1 MTKEIKYL
9 DDGRRFPGSNDTVFK
24 NLFKNKEILCSYLK
38 YFTDFDIKPEE
49 VSEGNGE
56 TKYSIESKGVRM
68 DLKFDIVNDLSVD
81 IEFQNEVKDDDS
93 FRRRLI
99 HYLSLMYSSS
109 FNTGSNYEE
118 NKMAVLVVFVNT
130 EDTILKPLMHF
141 KLTDKKNDTSWDDI
155 QIYIINIPK
164 FIKGFNESNKD
175 DIIKLKLLD
184 VLTTD
189 DGSKYKND
197 ELDLARKIEEAI
209 NIMNKEDALRF
220 EMIKAA
226 AYKTEQR
233 ELGKKEGKQEQLER
247 NIKTMASNGF
257 DADFIA
263 KALSLDPSLVKE
275 VLEKSN

>member
-93 FRRRLI
+93 YRRRLI

-141 KLTDKKNDTSWDDI
+141 KLFDNNSDTSWDDI

-197 ELDLARKIEEAI
+197 
-209 NIMNKEDALRF
+209 
-220 EMIKAA
+220 
-226 AYKTEQR
+226 
-233 ELGKKEGKQEQLER
+233 
-247 NIKTMASNGF
+247 
-257 DADFIA
+257 
-263 KALSLDPSLVKE
+263 
-275 VLEKSN
+275 

>member
-24 NLFKNKEILCSYLK
+24 NLFKDKEILCSYLK
-38 YFTDFDIKPEE
+38 YFTDFDVKPEE

-109 FNTGSNYEE
+109 FNAGSNYEE

-141 KLTDKKNDTSWDDI
+141 KLFDNNSDTSWDDI

-226 AYKTEQR
+226 ADRTEQR
-233 ELGKKEGKQEQLER
+233 ELGKKEGERANLER
-247 NIKTMASNGF
+247 NIKTMASKGCKSEE
-257 DADFIA
+257 IA
-263 KALSLDPSLVKE
+263 NLLDVDLSLVKK
-275 VLEKSN
+275 VLEKQ